1 MVKGRVAEQSAV
13 GVLGG
18 AGWCN
23 RSGLGRERV
32 CGGLVEGRIVYRFLS
47 VSSYLIFLLKFFLL

>member
-1 MVKGRVAEQSAV
+1 MVKGRVAERSAV

-23 RSGLGRERV
+23 RSGLGRE
-32 CGGLVEGRIVYRFLS
+32 GLWSGRGADS
-47 VSSYLIFLLKFFLL
+47 VSFLVCF

>member
-1 MVKGRVAEQSAV
+1 MVKGRVAERSAV
-13 GVLGG
+13 GVWGG
-18 AGWCN
+18 RGGVV
-23 RSGLGRERV
+23 SEGRV